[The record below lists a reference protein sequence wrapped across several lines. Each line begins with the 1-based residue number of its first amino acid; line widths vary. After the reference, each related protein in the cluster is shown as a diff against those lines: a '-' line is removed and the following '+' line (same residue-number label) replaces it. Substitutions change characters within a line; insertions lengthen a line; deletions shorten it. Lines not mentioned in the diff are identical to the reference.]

1 MGRMDKDKRIEER
14 NKRAIEDYISGK
26 VGIKGEHPE
35 EIMVAID
42 TFFHVGKMLMD
53 NPELN
58 TVPPEYVENLLKA
71 LAKYPRYN
79 ELTLDL
85 IRIINRGGE

>member
-1 MGRMDKDKRIEER
+1 MGRMDKDKKVIER

-26 VGIKGEHPE
+26 AKIQGEHPE

>member
-1 MGRMDKDKRIEER
+1 MDEDKKIVER

-26 VGIKGEHPE
+26 SKIQGEHPE

-71 LAKYPRYN
+71 LAKYPQYN

-85 IRIINRGGE
+85 IGIINRGGE

>member
-1 MGRMDKDKRIEER
+1 MGRMDKDKKIEQR
-14 NKRAIEDYISGK
+14 NKKAIEDYISGK
-26 VGIKGEHPE
+26 AKIKGEHPE

-53 NPELN
+53 NPELT

-71 LAKYPRYN
+71 LAKYPQYN

-85 IRIINRGGE
+85 INIVNSGGE

>member
-1 MGRMDKDKRIEER
+1 MDKDKRIEER
-14 NKRAIEDYISGK
+14 NKRVINDYISGK
-26 VGIKGEHPE
+26 VGIKGDHPE

-53 NPELN
+53 NPELT

-85 IRIINRGGE
+85 IGIINRGGE

>member
-1 MGRMDKDKRIEER
+1 MEGMGKDKEIMER

-26 VGIKGEHPE
+26 AKIQGEHPE

-71 LAKYPRYN
+71 LAKYPQYN

-85 IRIINRGGE
+85 IGIINRGGE

>member
-1 MGRMDKDKRIEER
+1 MDKDKKVIER

-26 VGIKGEHPE
+26 VGIKGDHPE

-53 NPELN
+53 NPELT

>member
-1 MGRMDKDKRIEER
+1 MDEQREHYKKLI
-14 NKRAIEDYISGK
+14 NDYIAGK
-26 VGIKGEHPE
+26 ATIKGEHPKDVL
-35 EIMVAID
+35 VAMD

-53 NPELN
+53 NPELS

-71 LAKYPRYN
+71 LAKYPQYN

-85 IRIINRGGE
+85 IGIINRGGE

>member
-1 MGRMDKDKRIEER
+1 
-14 NKRAIEDYISGK
+14 
-26 VGIKGEHPE
+26 
-35 EIMVAID
+35 MVAID

-71 LAKYPRYN
+71 LAKYPQYN

-85 IRIINRGGE
+85 IGIINNGGE

>member
-1 MGRMDKDKRIEER
+1 MDKDKKVIER
-14 NKRAIEDYISGK
+14 NKRAIEEYISGK
-26 VGIKGEHPE
+26 VGRKGEHPE

>member
-1 MGRMDKDKRIEER
+1 MDKDKEIMER

-26 VGIKGEHPE
+26 AKIQGEHPE

-71 LAKYPRYN
+71 LAKYPQYN

-85 IRIINRGGE
+85 IGIINRGGE

>member
-1 MGRMDKDKRIEER
+1 MEGMDKDKEIMER

-26 VGIKGEHPE
+26 AKIQGEHPE

-71 LAKYPRYN
+71 LAKYPQYN

-85 IRIINRGGE
+85 IGIINNGGE

>member
-1 MGRMDKDKRIEER
+1 MNKDHYKDVI
-14 NKRAIEDYISGK
+14 NDYINGK
-26 VGIKGEHPE
+26 AKIEGEHPQE
-35 EIMVAID
+35 VLVAID

-71 LAKYPRYN
+71 LAKYPQYN

-85 IRIINRGGE
+85 IGIINRGGE

>member
-1 MGRMDKDKRIEER
+1 MGKDKEIMER

-26 VGIKGEHPE
+26 AKIQGEHPE

-71 LAKYPRYN
+71 LAKYPQYN

-85 IRIINRGGE
+85 IGIINRGGE